1 MDLKFQRKG
10 AYSLLIRDPAAFKQV
25 MTRVAS
31 LECTQPEEKVF
42 LKDSGK
48 KIDEGKISV
57 GEGYA
62 SNVMHSWCENDFSTQ
77 TGDTEL
83 NG

>member
-1 MDLKFQRKG
+1 MDLKAQRKG
-10 AYSLLIRDPAAFKQV
+10 AYSLLIRDPASFKQV
-25 MTRVAS
+25 MTRVES
-31 LECTQPEEKVF
+31 LECPKHEERVS
-42 LKDSGK
+42 LKDGGK

-62 SNVMHSWCENDFSTQ
+62 FIMRSWCENDHSTQ
-77 TGDTEL
+77 SGDTEL